1 MVVVLGE
8 GSCVPFLFWK
18 MNEKCFPFTFPNPLF
33 SGFRKTTRKNK
44 NDASSAETHGPE
56 CKKNSKTKIGS
67 KKGNRSEETE
77 NKACLQKN
85 MNKAGRISQR
95 FRSCYNKQNQTSEGG
110 TSIDCKIAST
120 PGSKAKR
127 KLSYEEPLLE
137 NGRGEASAQSAE
149 PSTSNDLRSEIIDN
163 NLRGNSEDETSKGEN
178 QKDGGV
184 NKVVI
189 QKNTSKAAQSPVD
202 FGCARSATPGK
213 NRRNGVSAVTSPQSL
228 SYKRSRSGRLLLPPL
243 KFWQNQRAIY
253 DADRRVTGIV
263 EDPDAII

>member
-149 PSTSNDLRSEIIDN
+149 PSTSNDLRSEILDN

-184 NKVVI
+184 NEVVI
-189 QKNTSKAAQSPVD
+189 QKNTSKAAL
-202 FGCARSATPGK
+202 GCARSATPGK

-263 EDPDAII
+263 KDPDATI